1 MKFIKYLKESY
12 RLLIFYFALMIFMLA
27 MIYVDNNNNY
37 LNADMLYMTLISFFM
52 FIAYLIWDYNVKY
65 GYIKKLIEYKT
76 SVDKTPIFPKP
87 IEYKDNVYSNVISDV
102 YDAYILSLKNI
113 EGKVTENN
121 EFMTAWI
128 HEIKTPITTLKLLT
142 ETMKSEEHNQE
153 LVVSLKEEID
163 KIDDYVEKVLYYSR
177 SDSFSKDYIISEV
190 TLNDVIKESV
200 KKHSIIFIRKH
211 ISFINNVD
219 KEMFIDTDRKWL
231 LFIIDQL
238 ISNALKYTK
247 EKGNIKVT
255 SSENEKEK
263 ILIVQDD
270 GIGIKK
276 EDIERIFT
284 KSFTGNNGREI
295 NSKSTG
301 MGLYLSQKLARKLG
315 HYITLESEYREGTS
329 VFVHF
334 PKWSD

>member
-37 LNADMLYMTLISFFM
+37 LNADMLYMTLVSFFM

-76 SVDKTPIFPKP
+76 SADKTPIFPKP

-121 EFMTAWI
+121 EFMTAWV

-142 ETMKSEEHNQE
+142 DTMKSEEHNEE

-190 TLNDVIKESV
+190 MLNDVIKESV

-219 KEMFIDTDRKWL
+219 KGMFIDTDRKWL

-247 EKGNIKVT
+247 EKGNVILT

-270 GIGIKK
+270 GIGIKR

-315 HYITLESEYREGTS
+315 HYITLESEYKEGTS

>member
-37 LNADMLYMTLISFFM
+37 LNADMLYMTLVSFFM

-76 SVDKTPIFPKP
+76 SADKTPIFPKP

-121 EFMTAWI
+121 EFMTAWV

-142 ETMKSEEHNQE
+142 DTMKSEEHNEE

-190 TLNDVIKESV
+190 MLNDVIKESV

-219 KEMFIDTDRKWL
+219 KGMFIDTDRKWL

-247 EKGNIKVT
+247 EKGNVILT

-270 GIGIKK
+270 GIGIKR

-301 MGLYLSQKLARKLG
+301 MDLYLSQKLARKLG
-315 HYITLESEYREGTS
+315 HYITLESEYKEGTS

>member
-12 RLLIFYFALMIFMLA
+12 RLLIFYFALMTFMLS

-37 LNADMLYMTLISFFM
+37 LNTDMRYMTLVSFFM

-65 GYIKKLIEYKT
+65 GYIKKLIEYRI
-76 SVDKTPIFPKP
+76 SADKTPIFPKP
-87 IEYKDNVYSNVISDV
+87 IEYKDSVYSNVISDV
-102 YDAYILSLKNI
+102 YDSYILSLKNI

-121 EFMTAWI
+121 EFMTAWV

-142 ETMKSEEHNQE
+142 ETIKGEDNNQE
-153 LVVSLKEEID
+153 LVVSVKEEID

-177 SDSFSKDYIISEV
+177 SDSFSKDYIISELA
-190 TLNDVIKESV
+190 LNDVIKESV

-219 KEMFIDTDRKWL
+219 KDMFIDTDRKWL

-247 EKGNIKVT
+247 EKGNIKLT

-301 MGLYLSQKLARKLG
+301 MGLYLSQKLAKKLG
-315 HYITLESEYREGTS
+315 HYITIESEYREGTS